1 MFLRNGISVIENYNI
16 TYDVNVAIRYELLDI
31 KVLVN
36 GVETTK
42 DSDNNYSLTVPY
54 IGSYYDVTVVANNTD
69 IAYFF
74 KYNADYTLSEMKVNN
89 VGRYTIDFVAMKEL
103 FETYYGT
110 LSLTVEKIQLSLEM
124 DDLTKSYDRYPVSP
138 SYRISPDLSYEI
150 TPTFMWRYQDETNE
164 VALLAPSSIGKY
176 FVVVTVE
183 DTDNYYGFSKRFDF
197 EITKGNSNLIIDALY
212 KEHTYNT
219 KAVENPSVSSYVE
232 MVNTHSLIIN

>member
-1 MFLRNGISVIENYNI
+1 MSNDLFTVAITNDLIENMPTADTAAGTITTKSGAVGNYNNSNVNITYDVLRNGISVIENYNI

-36 GVETTK
+36 GVEATK

-103 FETYYGT
+103 FETYME
-110 LSLTVEKIQLSLEM
+110 L
-124 DDLTKSYDRYPVSP
+124 
-138 SYRISPDLSYEI
+138 
-150 TPTFMWRYQDETNE
+150 
-164 VALLAPSSIGKY
+164 
-176 FVVVTVE
+176 
-183 DTDNYYGFSKRFDF
+183 
-197 EITKGNSNLIIDALY
+197 
-212 KEHTYNT
+212 
-219 KAVENPSVSSYVE
+219 
-232 MVNTHSLIIN
+232 